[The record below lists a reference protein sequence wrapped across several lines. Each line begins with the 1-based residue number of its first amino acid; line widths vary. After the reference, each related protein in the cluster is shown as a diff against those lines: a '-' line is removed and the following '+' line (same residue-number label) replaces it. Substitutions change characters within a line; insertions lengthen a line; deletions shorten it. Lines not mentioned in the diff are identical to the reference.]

1 MIEHA
6 NELTIREL
14 GDHLMKATEETGSL
28 GYRKYRRNDFVNML
42 PDEVTYFEMKV
53 PKANFI
59 LFLKDTIQ
67 FNSKESIVSRTNSEF
82 SRYIENGSIMLMDSY
97 QKLDKNTHYYIFAV
111 LSDNSKPVNTGIL
124 LVIPPGS
131 LTESFIKPINITC
144 EF

>member
-28 GYRKYRRNDFVNML
+28 GYRKYRWNDFVNML

-59 LFLKDTIQ
+59 LFLKDTVQ
-67 FNSKESIVSRTNSEF
+67 FQAKETIVPRITNEF
-82 SRYIENGSIMLMDSY
+82 DRYVENGSIMLMDSY
-97 QKLDKNTHYYIFAV
+97 QKMDKNTHYYIFAL

-124 LVIPPGS
+124 FVIPPGS
-131 LTESFIKPINITC
+131 LTESSIKPLNITC

>member
-1 MIEHA
+1 MIEHS

-28 GYRKYRRNDFVNML
+28 GYRKYRWNDFVNML

-59 LFLKDTIQ
+59 LFLKDTVQ
-67 FNSKESIVSRTNSEF
+67 FQAKETIVPRITNEF
-82 SRYIENGSIMLMDSY
+82 DRYVENGSIMLMDSY
-97 QKLDKNTHYYIFAV
+97 QKMDKNTHYYIFAL

-124 LVIPPGS
+124 FVIPPGS
-131 LTESFIKPINITC
+131 LTESSIKPLNITC